1 MDCKAKLVEDNNIII
16 DQRFQIQKL
25 EAENKAL
32 KDKMTLMY
40 KNWLYDSQRY
50 RKPNCET
57 NFSLE
62 QKIKYSSDLNHI
74 S

>member
-1 MDCKAKLVEDNNIII
+1 MENIII

-25 EAENKAL
+25 EAENKVL

-50 RKPNCET
+50 QELKE
-57 NFSLE
+57 
-62 QKIKYSSDLNHI
+62 KISKQSYNPTSSI
-74 S
+74 AK

>member
-1 MDCKAKLVEDNNIII
+1 MENIII

-40 KNWLYDSQRY
+40 ANWHYDSQRY
-50 RKPNCET
+50 QELKEST
-57 NFSLE
+57 N
-62 QKIKYSSDLNHI
+62 KLNNI
-74 S
+74 LCNLDT

>member
-1 MDCKAKLVEDNNIII
+1 MENIII

-32 KDKMTLMY
+32 KDKITLMY
-40 KNWLYDSQRY
+40 KNWLYDLQRY
-50 RKPNCET
+50 QELNCKT